1 MTAPIG
7 IQLYSVRENMAND
20 FDGTVREIAKMGYT
34 GVEPAG
40 FPEGVSPEQAKKLF
54 DELGLTVTSAHS
66 PMPLGENKQKVLDTM
81 AAIECPHLVCPW
93 IDPAYFSSKDKL
105 KELAEILN
113 QANEI
118 AIEHGM
124 KFSYHNH
131 DFEYA
136 LLDGS
141 PAIYTLQEYLDATI
155 GFELD
160 TYWIHVAGQD
170 PAKVTARFGERSP
183 LLHIKDGPGNRKG
196 DMTAVGDGVMDVPAI
211 IRAGEPHTEW
221 LIVELDRCATDM
233 MEAVAKSCKYL
244 AGITK
249 E

>member
-7 IQLYSVRENMAND
+7 IQLYSVREKMAVN
-20 FDGTVREIAKMGYT
+20 FEGTVKKIAEMGYT
-34 GVEPAG
+34 GVETAG
-40 FPEGVSPEQAKKLF
+40 FPDGVSPKQAKALF
-54 DELGLTVTSAHS
+54 DDLGLTVTSAHS

-93 IDPAYFSSKDKL
+93 IDPSYYASKEKM

-113 QANEI
+113 QANQVAVEN
-118 AIEHGM
+118 GM

-141 PAIYTLQEYLDATI
+141 PAIYTLQEYLDPGI

-160 TYWIHVAGQD
+160 TYWIQVAGQD
-170 PAKVTARFGERSP
+170 PAKVTARFGDRSP
-183 LLHIKDGPGNRKG
+183 LLHIKDGPGTRKA
-196 DMTAVGDGVMDVPAI
+196 DMTALGEGVVDIPAI
-211 IRAGEPHTEW
+211 IEAGKPYTEW
-221 LIVELDRCATDM
+221 LIVELDRCSTDI
-233 MEAVAKSCKYL
+233 MEAVSKSYQYL
-244 AGITK
+244 AGLVK

>member
-1 MTAPIG
+1 MTAPLG
-7 IQLYSVRENMAND
+7 VQLYSVRESMSQD

-40 FPEGVSPEQAKKLF
+40 FPEGVTPGQAKKLF

-81 AAIECPHLVCPW
+81 AAIACPHLVCPW
-93 IDPAYFSSKDKL
+93 IDPVYFSSKEKM

-118 AIEHGM
+118 AIENGM

-141 PAIYTLQEYLDATI
+141 PAIYTLEEYLNNSI

-183 LLHIKDGPGNRKG
+183 LLHIKDGPGNRKS
-196 DMTAVGDGVMDVPAI
+196 DMTAVGDGVVDVPAI

-233 MEAVAKSCKYL
+233 MDAVAKSYKYL
-244 AGITK
+244 AGIAK